1 MRETESAL
9 EILERARQIDP
20 ENEAIAGMIR
30 RLSSDDLVQA
40 QIDEIES
47 SARSEIDKALSK
59 YDLYRAVGQSEDAL
73 AAMSEAERVDPD
85 HQRVIDFR
93 FAEALGRGDLDA
105 AGRIAARA
113 ADANVDGVD
122 GLLYQG
128 RLQLARG
135 ESAAAVRTLRSAI
148 ELVPSSVAIRRY
160 LGQALLV
167 TGQVDEGIESLR
179 RVRGS
184 PGQLRCAR

>member
-1 MRETESAL
+1 
-9 EILERARQIDP
+9 
-20 ENEAIAGMIR
+20 MIR
-30 RLSSDDLVQA
+30 RLERTIWFRPDRRDRA
-40 QIDEIES
+40 

-59 YDLYRAVGQSEDAL
+59 YDLYRAVGRSEEAL

-85 HQRVIDFR
+85 HRRVIDFR
-93 FAEALGRGDLDA
+93 FAEALGREISMPPGGSRHARRRECGRRRWPALPGPT
-105 AGRIAARA
+105 AGGPRR
-113 ADANVDGVD
+113 
-122 GLLYQG
+122 
-128 RLQLARG
+128 
-135 ESAAAVRTLRSAI
+135 SAAAVRTLRSAI

-184 PGQLRCAR
+184 PGQLRCTRWYVQALDQLGRVEEARPY